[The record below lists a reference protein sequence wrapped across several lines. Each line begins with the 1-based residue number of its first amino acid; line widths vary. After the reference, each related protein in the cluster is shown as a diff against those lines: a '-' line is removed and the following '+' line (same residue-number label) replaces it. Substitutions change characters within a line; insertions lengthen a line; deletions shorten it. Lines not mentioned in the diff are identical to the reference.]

1 MADTKLIALL
11 GTPLGQSFSPRMQN
25 EAYKA
30 INFDGHYFPL
40 ETNNELIGNNIANIK
55 KDNSYAG
62 FAVTKPNRI
71 RCSVHG

>member
-40 ETNNELIGNNIANIK
+40 ETNNEL
-55 KDNSYAG
+55 
-62 FAVTKPNRI
+62 NRQQYCQYQE
-71 RCSVHG
+71 R

>member
-40 ETNNELIGNNIANIK
+40 ETNNELSATILPISRKITAML
-55 KDNSYAG
+55 
-62 FAVTKPNRI
+62 VLP
-71 RCSVHG
+71 